1 MGVKW
6 AQSGSAASTAATTAK
21 ANVTNASFKSVPLE
35 ITLLAC
41 EPSERASKETAMV
54 LVRPPSKCQSRQGKT
69 HVIFENPVLLS
80 WFVSLF

>member
-6 AQSGSAASTAATTAK
+6 AQSGWAASTAATTAP
-21 ANVTNASFKSVPLE
+21 VPLE